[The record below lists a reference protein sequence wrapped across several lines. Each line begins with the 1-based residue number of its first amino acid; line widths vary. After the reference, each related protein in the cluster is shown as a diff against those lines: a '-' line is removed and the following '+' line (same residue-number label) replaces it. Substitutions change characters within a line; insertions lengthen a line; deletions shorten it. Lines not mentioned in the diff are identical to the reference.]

1 MDKPQID
8 DSSDEIKIPVKVLI
22 EEFISV
28 MPKDLFSLYLKT
40 NCDQITIKK
49 SIYDSMVV
57 EKKRRAE
64 QQDLLQRTAT
74 LNNKGIELEKNK
86 DIEGAIRV
94 YEENIRLGYLA
105 SHSFD
110 RLRILYRKRGD
121 IINEKRV
128 VCRRYEVYNL
138 PSEELKKE
146 LDKIENKVK
155 GIKPENKL
163 PQKANPSK
171 PESLPLGIQ
180 YQKIVKLLPE
190 FNFYHDKPEEESTNI
205 YLFRNPILV
214 NDKTYKPILWQIQR
228 KFKEYIVVAK
238 KFEADDDL
246 ASASDIYEQIIAEQY
261 YQTEPYDKLQRIYFM
276 ANLVDDSKRVLSQ
289 AIEYFSALKE
299 KQKLYILELGAK
311 YGKLEYVYQMI
322 NENKKIFYYGGAFE
336 LYNPFTIISKWE
348 QKLSKIK

>member
-28 MPKDLFSLYLKT
+28 MPKDLFRLYLKT

-57 EKKRRAE
+57 EKNRRAE
-64 QQDLLQRTAT
+64 QQYLLQRTT
-74 LNNKGIELEKNK
+74 MLNNKGIEFEKNK
-86 DIEGAIRV
+86 DIEGAIRA
-94 YEENIRLGYLA
+94 YEENIKLGCLA

-110 RLRILYRKRGD
+110 RLGILYRKRGD
-121 IINEKRV
+121 ITNEKRV
-128 VCRRYEVYNL
+128 LCRRYEVYNL
-138 PSEELKKE
+138 SSEELKKE

-163 PQKANPSK
+163 PQRANPSK

-205 YLFRNPILV
+205 YLFRNPIYV

-228 KFKEYIVVAK
+228 KFKEYIAVAK
-238 KFEADDDL
+238 KFEADYDL

-261 YQTEPYDKLQRIYFM
+261 YHTEPYEKLQRIYFM
-276 ANLVDDSKRVLSQ
+276 AHLIDDSKRVLSQ

-299 KQKLYILELGAK
+299 KQKLHILELGAK

-348 QKLSKIK
+348 QKLSMI

>member
-1 MDKPQID
+1 MDKAQID
-8 DSSDEIKIPVKVLI
+8 DSSDEIKISVKVLI

-57 EKKRRAE
+57 EKNRRAE
-64 QQDLLQRTAT
+64 QQDLLQRTAM

-94 YEENIRLGYLA
+94 YEENIKLGYLA

-110 RLRILYRKRGD
+110 RLRILYRKKGD

-128 VCRRYEVYNL
+128 LCRRYEVYNL

-155 GIKPENKL
+155 GIKPGNKL

-171 PESLPLGIQ
+171 SESPPLEFNIR
-180 YQKIVKLLPE
+180 KLLS
-190 FNFYHDKPEEESTNI
+190 FCQNLIFIMTN
-205 YLFRNPILV
+205 L
-214 NDKTYKPILWQIQR
+214 
-228 KFKEYIVVAK
+228 
-238 KFEADDDL
+238 
-246 ASASDIYEQIIAEQY
+246 
-261 YQTEPYDKLQRIYFM
+261 
-276 ANLVDDSKRVLSQ
+276 
-289 AIEYFSALKE
+289 
-299 KQKLYILELGAK
+299 KQKVQISTFSE
-311 YGKLEYVYQMI
+311 I
-322 NENKKIFYYGGAFE
+322 
-336 LYNPFTIISKWE
+336 PF
-348 QKLSKIK
+348 L

>member
-1 MDKPQID
+1 MDKTQID
-8 DSSDEIKIPVKVLI
+8 DSSDEINIPVKVLI
-22 EEFISV
+22 EEFIGV
-28 MPKDLFSLYLKT
+28 MPKDLFRLYLKT

-49 SIYDSMVV
+49 YTYDSMVA
-57 EKKRRAE
+57 EKNRRAE
-64 QQDLLQRTAT
+64 QQYLLQRTAM
-74 LNNKGIELEKNK
+74 LNNK
-86 DIEGAIRV
+86 DIEFEKNKEIESAIRV
-94 YEENIRLGYLA
+94 YEENIKLGCLA

-110 RLRILYRKRGD
+110 RLGILYRKRGD

-128 VCRRYEVYNL
+128 LCRRYEVYNL

-155 GIKPENKL
+155 RIKPEKKL

-190 FNFYHDKPEEESTNI
+190 FNFYHDKAEEESTNI
-205 YLFRNPILV
+205 YLFRNPIFV
-214 NDKTYKPILWQIQR
+214 NDKTYKPILWQIQK
-228 KFKEYIVVAK
+228 KFKESIAVAK
-238 KFEADDDL
+238 KFEADYDL

-276 ANLVDDSKRVLSQ
+276 AHLIDDYKRVLSQ

-299 KQKLYILELGAK
+299 KQKLYIIELGAK
-311 YGKLEYVYQMI
+311 YGKLEYVDQMI

-336 LYNPFTIISKWE
+336 LFNPFTIISKWE